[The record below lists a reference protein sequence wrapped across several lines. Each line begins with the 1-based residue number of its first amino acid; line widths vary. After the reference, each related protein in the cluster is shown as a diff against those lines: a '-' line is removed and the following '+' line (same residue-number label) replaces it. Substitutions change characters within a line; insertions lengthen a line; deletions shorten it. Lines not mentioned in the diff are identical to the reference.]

1 MIKNNEILLRPE
13 MSFAF
18 LKILPLTLL
27 SLTFLLPAW
36 YLSPFFLLFSF
47 AVMAAAW
54 YRLLYIRS
62 CCYVITPEEIKTGSG
77 IFFRRTD
84 YMEMFRV
91 KDYIVTRPIML
102 QIFGLMNVTLR
113 STDAENPVLL
123 LEGIPASE
131 LIETIRAYVQEARKT
146 NNIFEINY

>member
-1 MIKNNEILLRPE
+1 MIKNNEILLRPA

-18 LKILPLTLL
+18 LKILPLILL
-27 SLTFLLPAW
+27 SLIFMLLAW

-62 CCYVITPEEIKTGSG
+62 CCYVITPEEIKTASG

-84 YMEMFRV
+84 YLEMHRI
-91 KDYIVTRPIML
+91 KDYIVTRPFML

-113 STDAENPVLL
+113 STDAENPMLL
-123 LEGIPASE
+123 LAGIPVSE
-131 LIETIRAYVQEARKT
+131 IIETIREYVQEARKN
-146 NNIFEINY
+146 NNIYEKN

>member
-1 MIKNNEILLRPE
+1 
-13 MSFAF
+13 
-18 LKILPLTLL
+18 
-27 SLTFLLPAW
+27 
-36 YLSPFFLLFSF
+36 
-47 AVMAAAW
+47 
-54 YRLLYIRS
+54 
-62 CCYVITPEEIKTGSG
+62 
-77 IFFRRTD
+77 
-84 YMEMFRV
+84 
-91 KDYIVTRPIML
+91 ML

>member
-1 MIKNNEILLRPE
+1 MIKNNEILLRPA

-27 SLTFLLPAW
+27 SLTFLLLAW

-47 AVMAAAW
+47 VVMAAAC
-54 YRLLYIRS
+54 YRLLYIRRCS
-62 CCYVITPEEIKTGSG
+62 YLITPEEIKTTSG

-84 YMEMFRV
+84 YMEMYRI
-91 KDYIVTRPIML
+91 KDYIVTRPFML
-102 QIFGLMNVTLR
+102 QVFGLMNVTLR

-123 LEGIPASE
+123 LSGIPASE
-131 LIETIRAYVQEARKT
+131 IIETIREYVQEARKN
-146 NNIFEINY
+146 NNIYEIN